1 MITKQNNN
9 QITWEKDQNN
19 TDVWNGY
26 YKSIKIFQITYVT
39 GNCYF
44 ISLIIS
50 NITLHLSSY
59 TTLRSAKRGAERI
72 LKSLKKNYQIKQN
85 NNKIIWEK
93 SETPYNAPD
102 YYGYFNKINSF
113 NITPIYNVYV
123 LSMCISGRVYED
135 IKDYTTLKSAKRGAE
150 RILKEIQKKILK

>member
-1 MITKQNNN
+1 MVTKQNNN
-9 QITWEKDQNN
+9 RITWVKDQNN

-50 NITLHLSSY
+50 NITLDLS
-59 TTLRSAKRGAERI
+59 T
-72 LKSLKKNYQIKQN
+72 
-85 NNKIIWEK
+85 
-93 SETPYNAPD
+93 
-102 YYGYFNKINSF
+102 
-113 NITPIYNVYV
+113 
-123 LSMCISGRVYED
+123 
-135 IKDYTTLKSAKRGAE
+135 YTTLKSAKRGAE